1 MQNQSLFIL
10 KKISFYLRIYISI
23 YGNKKEK
30 YATINIFSDKKINM
44 DKVEKWNVVFCEEKK
59 FHFHVPGDIYFQRIN
74 FFLY

>member
-10 KKISFYLRIYISI
+10 KKLVSICVYISI

-44 DKVEKWNVVFCEEKK
+44 DKAGKWNVVFGEEKK